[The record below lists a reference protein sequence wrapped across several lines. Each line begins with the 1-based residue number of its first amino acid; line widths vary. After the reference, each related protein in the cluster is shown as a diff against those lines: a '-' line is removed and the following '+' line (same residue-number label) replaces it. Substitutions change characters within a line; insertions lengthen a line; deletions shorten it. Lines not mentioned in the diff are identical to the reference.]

1 MLSEGYKDETIIE
14 EEPQKFESR
23 ITSINNT
30 INEVCNKIDVLVN
43 EEEFEKE
50 QLITEAIENTNE

>member
-1 MLSEGYKDETIIE
+1 MRIDETIIE

-30 INEVCNKIDVLVN
+30 INEVCNKIDILVN

-50 QLITEAIENTNE
+50 QLINEAIENTNE